1 MKKEALSFQDLY
13 RHAEIDHSL
22 ITIELTP
29 FQIFSLKNDCKDSW
43 FFNKNDIEL
52 KLYQTLL
59 KFESDDSNYN
69 EEHGVGKAVDAYILV
84 LVKCEFIKR
93 LINAK
98 KHDNHLKIK
107 EFNWNG
113 IFVSSYSGRNDNLNA
128 PFFEIYTMYDTNIIN
143 IDRTHLYEIAIELVV
158 TNKCRGYLLSEIIY
172 HKTKLIEK
180 TNEKLDY
187 TLRLVHET
195 NKKIN
200 YTLVFSILLSLLILF
215 TK

>member
-1 MKKEALSFQDLY
+1 MEEKALSFHDLY

-22 ITIELTP
+22 ITTELTP
-29 FQIFSLKNDCKDSW
+29 FQIFSLKNDCKEGW
-43 FFNKNDIEL
+43 LFNKNDIEF

-59 KFESDDSNYN
+59 KFESNDTNYN
-69 EEHGVGKAVDAYILV
+69 ERYGIEKAVDAYVRV

-113 IFVSSYSGRNDNLNA
+113 IFLSSYFGTNDILNA

-143 IDRTHLYEIAIELVV
+143 LERTHLYEIAIDLVA
-158 TNKCRGYLLSEIIY
+158 TNKCRSYLLGEILY
-172 HKTKLIEK
+172 HRTKLIEK

-187 TLRLVHET
+187 TLRLVYET

-200 YTLVFSILLSLLILF
+200 YTLVFSIILSLLILLI
-215 TK
+215 K